1 VKFPDLVSAREID
14 LFGEVID
21 VRSPSEFAEDH
32 VPGAGNFPVLDDAER
47 ARIGTLYKQVS
58 PFESKKLG
66 AALVARNVARHVE
79 ASFLAR
85 GRDWRPLVYC
95 WRGGK
100 RSGAMTHVLRE
111 IGWQAAQLEGG
122 YKAYRREVVAQL
134 AVRPREFRY
143 VVLCG
148 ETGSAKSRLLEAL
161 ARQGAQ
167 VLDLE
172 RLAAHRGSVLG
183 NLPDAPQPSQKLFET
198 RVWDGLRR
206 LDPHQ
211 PVFVEAE
218 SKKIGQLQVPDALLE
233 TIRAAECIR
242 VEASIDARVRFLIA
256 EYRHFL
262 ADPAA
267 LKAQLDCLV
276 ALHGREVIGRW
287 RAAADRG
294 DWEALVADLLENH
307 YDPAYRRST
316 HRNYTRLE
324 EARVLR
330 PRDLDAPAIEA
341 LASELAARVGG
352 VTAGEP
358 A

>member
-1 VKFPDLVSAREID
+1 MKFPDVAGVREID
-14 LFGEVID
+14 LFDEVID

-32 VPGAGNFPVLDDAER
+32 VPRAASFPVLDDEER

-66 AALVARNVARHVE
+66 AALVSRNIARHLE
-79 ASFLAR
+79 ASFAQR
-85 GRDWRPLVYC
+85 EKGWRPLVYC

-111 IGWQAAQLEGG
+111 IGWQAAQLDGG
-122 YKAYRREVVAQL
+122 YKAYRREVIAQL
-134 AVRPREFRY
+134 ATQPREFRY
-143 VVLCG
+143 LVLCG

-161 ARQGAQ
+161 AREGAQ

-172 RLAAHRGSVLG
+172 QLAAHRGSVLG
-183 NLPDAPQPSQKLFET
+183 NLPGAPQPSQKMFET
-198 RVWDGLRR
+198 CVWDGLRK
-206 LDPHQ
+206 LDPHR

-233 TIRAAECIR
+233 TMRAAECIR
-242 VEASIDARVRFLIA
+242 VEAPVDARVRFLID

-267 LKAQLDCLV
+267 LKTQLDCLT
-276 ALHGREVIGRW
+276 ALHGREVIDRW
-287 RAAADRG
+287 RAAADRSE
-294 DWEALVADLLENH
+294 WEALVADLLASH

-316 HRNYTRLE
+316 HKNYARLA
-324 EARVLR
+324 EAAVLR
-330 PRDLDAPAIEA
+330 PRDLSPPAIAA
-341 LASELAARVGG
+341 LASELAALAERETVSAA
-352 VTAGEP
+352 T
-358 A
+358 

>member
-1 VKFPDLVSAREID
+1 
-14 LFGEVID
+14 
-21 VRSPSEFAEDH
+21 
-32 VPGAGNFPVLDDAER
+32 
-47 ARIGTLYKQVS
+47 
-58 PFESKKLG
+58 
-66 AALVARNVARHVE
+66 
-79 ASFLAR
+79 
-85 GRDWRPLVYC
+85 
-95 WRGGK
+95 
-100 RSGAMTHVLRE
+100 
-111 IGWQAAQLEGG
+111 
-122 YKAYRREVVAQL
+122 
-134 AVRPREFRY
+134 
-143 VVLCG
+143 
-148 ETGSAKSRLLEAL
+148 
-161 ARQGAQ
+161 
-167 VLDLE
+167 
-172 RLAAHRGSVLG
+172 VLG